1 MRPDALCGP
10 SWIERPLRTNPAART
25 RAVRCTDGRERRFSP
40 TPFPESFPVVSETS
54 PALTTL
60 NIDMVQA
67 LALAVL
73 AYYGGS
79 AIITNTAASAGLPQT
94 GDAQTPYIGA
104 GLVLAAMAIVVII
117 AGKKRN

>member
-1 MRPDALCGP
+1 MGY
-10 SWIERPLRTNPAART
+10 
-25 RAVRCTDGRERRFSP
+25 
-40 TPFPESFPVVSETS
+40 
-54 PALTTL
+54 TTGL
-60 NIDMVQA
+60 EYVKIFKIGNINQ
-67 LALAVL
+67 
-73 AYYGGS
+73 YGGS

>member
-1 MRPDALCGP
+1 M
-10 SWIERPLRTNPAART
+10 T
-25 RAVRCTDGRERRFSP
+25 RAKGY
-40 TPFPESFPVVSETS
+40 VSTV
-54 PALTTL
+54 
-60 NIDMVQA
+60 N
-67 LALAVL
+67 
-73 AYYGGS
+73 YYGGS